1 MLKKLWN
8 SSTDLLKRFNLA
20 PTPQVSFR
28 KFQEECDEFE
38 AAIFDKESD
47 EFEATIFDPDDTGE
61 PLLEAVD
68 VMVTI
73 LNMLYALGYT
83 YENLESA
90 VERVIVK
97 NDSKSWKSH
106 HIVNGTIERI
116 GRKR

>member
-8 SSTDLLKRFNLA
+8 SSTDLLKRFNLS

-38 AAIFDKESD
+38 AAIFD
-47 EFEATIFDPDDTGE
+47 PDDTGD
-61 PLLEAVD
+61 PLEEAVD
-68 VMVTI
+68 VLVTT
-73 LNMLYALGYT
+73 LNALYGLGYT
-83 YENLESA
+83 YEQLESA
-90 VERVIVK
+90 VEKVCAK